1 MSFMGT
7 FILISIPVLIVNL
20 FVGEFLSR
28 NIVIGMVT
36 ASAAI
41 VSVGLLEIL
50 RGPRLKEIE
59 LPVKGLPPTLNGL
72 RIVQVSDLHV
82 GPTIRRA
89 FVREVVER
97 CNDLSADLVLVTG
110 DIADARAS
118 SIVEDLAPLAEL
130 KAKHGVFYVT
140 GNHEYYW
147 DVDGLVKLAT
157 SLGLQALMNE
167 NRVVK
172 VGDAKILVAGITD
185 PMGFMA
191 GGRHRPDLARALTQ
205 AESTDF
211 KILLS
216 HRPDPF
222 AEAEKAGVDLQ
233 FSGHTH
239 GGQFFP
245 FSLLIPLAHKHY
257 RGLSRH
263 GSLWIYVN
271 PGTGYWGPPNRFGV
285 PPEITLLSLV
295 QSE

>member
-1 MSFMGT
+1 
-7 FILISIPVLIVNL
+7 
-20 FVGEFLSR
+20 
-28 NIVIGMVT
+28 
-36 ASAAI
+36 
-41 VSVGLLEIL
+41 
-50 RGPRLKEIE
+50 
-59 LPVKGLPPTLNGL
+59 
-72 RIVQVSDLHV
+72 
-82 GPTIRRA
+82 
-89 FVREVVER
+89 
-97 CNDLSADLVLVTG
+97 VLVTG

-147 DVDGLVKLAT
+147 DADGLVKLAT

-222 AEAEKAGVDLQ
+222 AEAEKSGVDLQ